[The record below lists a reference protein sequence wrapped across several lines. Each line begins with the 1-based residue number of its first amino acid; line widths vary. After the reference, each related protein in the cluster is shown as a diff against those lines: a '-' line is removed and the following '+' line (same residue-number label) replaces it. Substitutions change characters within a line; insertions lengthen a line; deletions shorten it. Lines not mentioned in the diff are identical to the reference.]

1 MKNGK
6 ISVVIPVYDEEEN
19 IHVLYEKLRDVLRKV
34 EDYEIIFVDDGSTD
48 GTLKNIERLNKKDSK
63 VKYLSFS
70 RNFGHQIALKAG
82 LDHASGD
89 GVITMDGDLQH
100 PPEYI
105 VPMLKKWE
113 EGYEAVYSIR
123 SEDTYAS
130 FFKKTTSNF
139 FYKILNT
146 LSDVY
151 IPPGGADFRLLD
163 KKIVDLIKNMNEPS
177 FFLRGIV
184 PWLGFQQTSITY
196 KVGKRLAGRTKY
208 SARRMFLLALDGITS
223 FSIKP
228 LRIATFIGF
237 VLAILSAIYGIY
249 AIIIR
254 VVYQIGIPG
263 WASIVTTI
271 VFMGGIQLMMLGVI
285 GEYLGKLFIES
296 KKRPLYLVK
305 KTNLGTSEKNG

>member
-6 ISVVIPVYDEEEN
+6 ISVVVPVYNEEEN
-19 IHVLYEKLRDVLRKV
+19 IHTLYEKLREVLSKR
-34 EDYEIIFVDDGSTD
+34 DNYEIIFVDDGSTD
-48 GTLKNIERLNKKDSK
+48 STLSTIEKLNKKDAE

-82 LDHASGD
+82 LDHTSGD
-89 GVITMDGDLQH
+89 CVITMDGDLQH

-105 VPMLKKWE
+105 LPMLKKWE

-123 SEDTYAS
+123 SEDSHAS
-130 FFKKTTSNF
+130 FFKKATSNF
-139 FYKILNT
+139 FYKLINV

-184 PWLGFQQTSITY
+184 PWLGFNQTSIAY
-196 KVGKRLAGRTKY
+196 KVGKRSAGLTKY

-237 VLAILSAIYGIY
+237 VLAILSALYGIY
-249 AIIIR
+249 AIVIR

-296 KKRPLYLVK
+296 KKRPLYLIK
-305 KTNLGTSEKNG
+305 KTNLNTGEKNG